1 VIRSDV
7 IRSDV
12 IRSDV
17 IRSDVIRSRRNR
29 RQAAIVDP
37 IRLSRS
43 SDDLALFQQSKFR
56 SSG

>member
-1 VIRSDV
+1 
-7 IRSDV
+7 
-12 IRSDV
+12 V